1 VFNLRDLGDY
11 VTEDGD
17 IVRRG
22 LVCHANQLSG
32 ITPEDMGWLDELE
45 MATVRE
51 RPEGDIAGQSRLAA

>member
-22 LVCHANQLSG
+22 LVYRAKQLSG

-51 RPEGDIAGQSRLAA
+51 RP